1 MRALLDG
8 EVTVEIDTR
17 GGFHV
22 LMAEPDLASADG
34 GHTDRRIFALTSA
47 NVGSPTSSCGG
58 EHLHFAV
65 PGGGDRLL
73 GSRNREVEATSRASA
88 ARSTSSARPKLWI
101 TVAVGTPASG

>member
-1 MRALLDG
+1 LRDA
-8 EVTVEIDTR
+8 
-17 GGFHV
+17 
-22 LMAEPDLASADG
+22 A
-34 GHTDRRIFALTSA
+34 
-47 NVGSPTSSCGG
+47 VGGG